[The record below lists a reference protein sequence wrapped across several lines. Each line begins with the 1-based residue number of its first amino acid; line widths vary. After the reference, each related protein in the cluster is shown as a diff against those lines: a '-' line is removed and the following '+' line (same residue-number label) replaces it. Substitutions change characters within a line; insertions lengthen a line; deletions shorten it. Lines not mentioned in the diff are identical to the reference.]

1 MARSDLAVEA
11 VKHLAWVQVGIGVV
25 VIVVIAAAYFA
36 DRAMKRKYLGI
47 EALERRVDALE
58 RKP

>member
-1 MARSDLAVEA
+1 MR
-11 VKHLAWVQVGIGVV
+11 HLAWTQVGIGAA
-25 VIVVIAAAYFA
+25 VIVVIAAAYLA